1 MIGRHNIVNMVLSS
15 LVETVAEIDPENEIE
30 TNTLNESTHL
40 LGRQAVLDSM
50 GLVTMIVNVEQQL
63 QQDHAISITIADER
77 ALSQKN
83 SPFRTVKSLSDYI
96 FLLMKE
102 KND

>member
-1 MIGRHNIVNMVLSS
+1 MQEIQIEEIILSC
-15 LVETVAEIDPENEIE
+15 LRETLSEIDEENNPPQESL
-30 TNTLNESTHL
+30 NTSTHL

-50 GLVTMIVNVEQQL
+50 GLVTLIVNVEQQL
-63 QQDHAISITIADER
+63 QEDHAISITIADER

-83 SPFRTVKSLSDYI
+83 SPFRTVKALCDYI
-96 FLLMKE
+96 SLLIQE

>member
-1 MIGRHNIVNMVLSS
+1 MVLLS
-15 LVETVAEIDPENEIE
+15 LAETLAEVEPENDIE
-30 TNTLNESTHL
+30 ENTLNESTHL

-63 QQDHAISITIADER
+63 QQDHAVSITIADER

-83 SPFRTVKSLSDYI
+83 SPFRTVRSLSDYI
-96 FLLMKE
+96 FLLIQE
-102 KND
+102 NND

>member
-1 MIGRHNIVNMVLSS
+1 MIGRHKIVNMVLSS

-50 GLVTMIVNVEQQL
+50 GLVTLIVNVEQQL

-83 SPFRTVKSLSDYI
+83 SPFRTVKALSDYI
-96 FLLMKE
+96 TLLIQE
-102 KND
+102 NND